1 MTLEWI
7 LRENGIDPEKDVT
20 IDTSISFAAMSGSFI
35 SGIGDYVSLFDL
47 NVYLGI
53 FFQNKKTFNSS
64 FIYYHFVRFLVLNF
78 HNLLFQFPELF

>member
-35 SGIGDYVSLFDL
+35 SGIGDYVSLFED
-47 NVYLGI
+47 NATIRRHY
-53 FFQNKKTFNSS
+53 
-64 FIYYHFVRFLVLNF
+64 FI
-78 HNLLFQFPELF
+78 LLFP

>member
-35 SGIGDYVSLFDL
+35 SGIGDYVSLFDDSATIRKHL
-47 NVYLGI
+47 FFSIHFHIINI
-53 FFQNKKTFNSS
+53 FP
-64 FIYYHFVRFLVLNF
+64 
-78 HNLLFQFPELF
+78 LLQF